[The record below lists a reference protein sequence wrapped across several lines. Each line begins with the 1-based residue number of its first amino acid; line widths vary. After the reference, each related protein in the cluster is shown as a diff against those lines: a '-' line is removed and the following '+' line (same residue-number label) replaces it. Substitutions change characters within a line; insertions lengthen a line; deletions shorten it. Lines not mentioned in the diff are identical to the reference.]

1 MAGKKPKPSTAP
13 KAKKAAV
20 TGRPSS
26 FNPEVAERL
35 CMLIAQGHSV
45 LSACQADGMPNEST
59 VFRWLATDD
68 PDGSKGFE
76 SFRKDYMRARELRA
90 DARFERLD
98 EIMAEVRAGELD
110 PSAARVMMD
119 AIKWQ
124 TGKENGKR
132 YGDAMTLKG
141 DKENPV
147 EIRNPRQLSDAD
159 LLAIAAGGLR
169 GTD

>member
-1 MAGKKPKPSTAP
+1 MGKPSSAPKVKKPTN
-13 KAKKAAV
+13 

-35 CMLIAQGHSV
+35 CMLIAQGDSV
-45 LSACQADGMPNEST
+45 AKAATAEGMPEART
-59 VFRWLATDD
+59 IFRWLATDD
-68 PDGSKGFE
+68 PDGSLGFE
-76 SFRKDYMRARELRA
+76 AFRQQYVRAREIRA

-98 EIMAEVRAGELD
+98 EIMALVEAKKID
-110 PSAARVMMD
+110 PAAARVMMD

-124 TGKENGKR
+124 SGKENAKR

-141 DKENPV
+141 DKDHPV
-147 EIRNPRQLSDAD
+147 EMRTTRQLSDAD